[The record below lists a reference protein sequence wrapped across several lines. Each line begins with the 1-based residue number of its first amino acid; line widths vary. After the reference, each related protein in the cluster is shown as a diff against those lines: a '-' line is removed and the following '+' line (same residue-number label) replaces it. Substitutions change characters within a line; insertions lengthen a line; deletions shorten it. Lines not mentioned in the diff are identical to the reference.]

1 MEKTAQSVLFIRCC
15 YSGEI
20 KLTGV
25 DYRAHI
31 YQMTNKHKI
40 IIQQMQHTCIMY
52 TLMRV
57 WISVPWTLLGWAHCS
72 IHGGH
77 IACCCSQL
85 YIYYRMLLQWLGSA
99 ITFHHRT
106 YYLHVNV
113 NFMFAES
120 CSSSKHFII
129 FDLQPIWYF
138 QFVGLF
144 KLYVHTKFHIPTHK
158 Q

>member
-1 MEKTAQSVLFIRCC
+1 MEKTAQRVLFKCC

-20 KLTGV
+20 KMTGV
-25 DYRAHI
+25 EYRAHI
-31 YQMTNKHKI
+31 QQTTSKHKI
-40 IIQQMQHTCIMY
+40 IIQQMHHTHIMY
-52 TLMRV
+52 TLRCV
-57 WISVPWTLLGWAHCS
+57 WISVPWTFLRWSHCL
-72 IHGGH
+72 IHMGH

-85 YIYYRMLLQWLGSA
+85 YIYYRMLLQWLGPV
-99 ITFHHRT
+99 ITFHRRT

-113 NFMFAES
+113 NFMFVES
-120 CSSSKHFII
+120 CSSSNHFII
-129 FDLQPIWYF
+129 SDLQPIWYF

>member
-1 MEKTAQSVLFIRCC
+1 MEKTAQSVLFKCC

-20 KLTGV
+20 KVTGV
-25 DYRAHI
+25 EYRAHI
-31 YQMTNKHKI
+31 HQMTNKHKI
-40 IIQQMQHTCIMY
+40 VIQQMRHTHIMY
-52 TLMRV
+52 TLRCV
-57 WISVPWTLLGWAHCS
+57 WISVPWTFLRWSHCL
-72 IHGGH
+72 IHMGH

-85 YIYYRMLLQWLGSA
+85 YIYYRMLLQWLGSV
-99 ITFHHRT
+99 ITFHRRT

-113 NFMFAES
+113 NFMFAER
-120 CSSSKHFII
+120 CNSSNHFII
-129 FDLQPIWYF
+129 SGFQPILHF